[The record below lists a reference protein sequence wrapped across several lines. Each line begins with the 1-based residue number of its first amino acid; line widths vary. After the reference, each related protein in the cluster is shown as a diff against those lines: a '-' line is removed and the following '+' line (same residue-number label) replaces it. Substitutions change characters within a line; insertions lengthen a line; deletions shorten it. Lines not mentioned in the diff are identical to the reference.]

1 MNEETTKLNL
11 VENPIDNS
19 TDLTIQNPRKR
30 RIGKKEPPLSKK
42 KRAEP
47 NAAKPEYFFTNEL
60 RKVKPYY
67 FIYQTYAKERWI
79 NMTIY
84 GLFEK
89 EFNDRLPSHY
99 LNCIKKGLITVN
111 GCQVSPDYIIKNSD
125 LIENRI
131 HRHEPPVLASSI
143 EIVQQT
149 DDLLVISKPSSL
161 PVHPTGR
168 YRHLTAIN
176 ILKYEMGFEELHAV
190 NRIDRLTSG
199 LVLLALN
206 KSKASTMMKQMQ
218 DRAVEKSYLARVKG
232 KFPFDRIECNEPI
245 KTASHKVGVNIVSSD
260 GKPSSTVFT
269 FISFNGITSLVKCE
283 PKTGR
288 THQIRVHLQ
297 YLGFPI
303 ANDPLYCSSA
313 WDDSLKDG
321 AISQEVCKDV
331 INRVTN
337 QVFADEKPVDEEFEG
352 CEGCLNERM
361 DPTPEQLSIWL
372 HALTY
377 KSKDWQYET
386 KYPSW
391 AEDGWDG
398 DKELEERFWKHGG
411 LWDGIAPGTL
421 TSS

>member
-11 VENPIDNS
+11 EENPIDNS
-19 TDLTIQNPRKR
+19 TDLKIQNPRKR

-47 NAAKPEYFFTNEL
+47 NAAKPEITKGEAILLYLSNCKSKRL
-60 RKVKPYY
+60 SDS
-67 FIYQTYAKERWI
+67 
-79 NMTIY
+79 N
-84 GLFEK
+84 
-89 EFNDRLPSHY
+89 RLPSHY

-260 GKPSSTVFT
+260 G
-269 FISFNGITSLVKCE
+269 E

-321 AISQEVCKDV
+321 AISQDVCKDV

-421 TSS
+421 TSI